1 MKPSIRKILTIS
13 TLVLS
18 SCTLQPAFASAS
30 SAEEVCH
37 HQAKVMSNIHRDM
50 KENPRRAEITLETIE
65 SERATKTSEKEV
77 AVRELWYYIINRL
90 SLSTEDFKK
99 LAFIRCYSSLR

>member
-1 MKPSIRKILTIS
+1 MKHYIRKILTVS

-18 SCTLQPAFASAS
+18 SCTLQPVFAQG
-30 SAEEVCH
+30 AEEICH
-37 HQAKVMSNIHRDM
+37 EQAQVMSNIHRDM
-50 KENPRRAEITLETIE
+50 KENPRRVEITLETIE
-65 SERATKTSEKEV
+65 KERATKTSEKDKG
-77 AVRELWYYIINRL
+77 VRELWYYIINRL

>member
-1 MKPSIRKILTIS
+1 MKHYIRKILTIS

-37 HQAKVMSNIHRDM
+37 HQARVMSNIHRDM
-50 KENPRRAEITLETIE
+50 KENPSRAETVLEVFE
-65 SERATKTSEKEV
+65 NERATKTSEKDKG
-77 AVRELWYYIINRL
+77 VRELWYYIINRL